1 MKNRLCLFFIVFFYI
16 YDKIYSYTGGEL
28 IDFESKSYE
37 DNQRYIILGDTQR
50 YNKTQ
55 FNELTDK
62 TNGQKD
68 CLTKILKF

>member
-37 DNQRYIILGDTQR
+37 DNQIKEYKKRCKEIKKEI
-50 YNKTQ
+50 
-55 FNELTDK
+55 
-62 TNGQKD
+62 
-68 CLTKILKF
+68 KFSK